1 MAANHTLLLV
11 HGMGSPNDEMFK
23 EWEEKLK
30 ILYQTYSGGGKFSDV
45 FECKSINYNT
55 IFEDKRK
62 QWSDMINGILESG
75 AVLPGDFPSKEN
87 LESLTEDSFYTT
99 HLLDVFLYRFGYLVA
114 VHVRDFVCKSILE
127 GIKQTPVGNKV
138 SIIAYSLGTA
148 VINDSINV
156 LYRSIDNEKHVFTAE
171 DFRFHTF
178 IQLANVSRTLQTVKW
193 PAYGPY
199 LRPGVNESSGGKYA
213 ASRMLS
219 ASHKWDPLVSL
230 KRFKPDH
237 GWPDIET
244 SVNNRFEL
252 VTPSII
258 QDWNTHDIMH
268 YLNDPYVHIP
278 MLRMLMT
285 QSFISDAQESKAYK
299 EFLEKYPVGD
309 FDRQRRKLADITH
322 GKEDDKVKFSW
333 KKLFNVFK
341 GYYNLIK

>member
-11 HGMGSPNDEMFK
+11 HGMGNPDDQMFTK
-23 EWEEKLK
+23 WEDKLK
-30 ILYQTYSGGGKFSDV
+30 ALYQTYSGGEEFSDV

-55 IFEDKRK
+55 IFKDKRK
-62 QWSDMINGILESG
+62 QWSGMINGILESG
-75 AVLPGDFPSKEN
+75 APLPGTFPSKEN

-99 HLLDVFLYRFGYLVA
+99 HLLDVLLYRFGYLVA

-138 SIIAYSLGTA
+138 SILAYSLGAA

-156 LYRSIDNEKHVFTAE
+156 LYRSIDDGKPVLTTD
-171 DFRFHTF
+171 DFRFHAF
-178 IQLANVSRTLQTVKW
+178 IQLANVSRTLQTKW

-199 LRPGVNESSGGKYA
+199 LRPGVNESSGGQYA

-230 KRFKPDH
+230 KRFHPDH
-237 GWPDIET
+237 GWPEIDT
-244 SVNNRFEL
+244 AAKNRFEL

-258 QDWNTHDIMH
+258 QDWNIHDIMH

-285 QSFISDAQESKAYK
+285 QSFISEGQETKAIE
-299 EFLEKYPVGD
+299 EFLEKYPIGD
-309 FDRQRRKLADITH
+309 FERQRRKFAEMTH
-322 GKEDDKVKFSW
+322 GEADFSW
-333 KKLFNVFK
+333 KKLFTVFK